1 MNDMIKKE
9 EKEVFDD
16 LKELETYLASDNE
29 DLESW
34 GEGHEDKVAYEWEDF
49 FAD

>member
-1 MNDMIKKE
+1 MNEMIKKE
-9 EKEVFDD
+9 EEEVLDD

-29 DLESW
+29 DYESW
-34 GEGHEDKVAYEWEDF
+34 GEEHEDKVAYEWEDF